1 MMNENQQKP
10 LSKYAAK
17 KQQRVS
23 LWNDEFSKKKANPKP
38 FKPRPKPLAKKPE
51 PPAPLLSLKEALVA
65 MGYED
70 GVMKWPCC
78 DPKIQGRYLTYR
90 ICQLDEVG
98 HEVWKKAS
106 IGLDGLK
113 AQLEKKQKG
122 ESK

>member
-1 MMNENQQKP
+1 MNEKPQKP

-17 KQQRVS
+17 KQQRIS
-23 LWNDEFSKKKANPKP
+23 LWNDEFNKKKVNPKL
-38 FKPRPKPLAKKPE
+38 FKQKSVSKRPEK
-51 PPAPLLSLKEALVA
+51 PAPSLSLKEALVA

-78 DPKIQGRYLTYR
+78 DPKIQGRYLIYR

-106 IGLDGLK
+106 IGLDSLK
-113 AQLEKKQKG
+113 AQV
-122 ESK
+122 